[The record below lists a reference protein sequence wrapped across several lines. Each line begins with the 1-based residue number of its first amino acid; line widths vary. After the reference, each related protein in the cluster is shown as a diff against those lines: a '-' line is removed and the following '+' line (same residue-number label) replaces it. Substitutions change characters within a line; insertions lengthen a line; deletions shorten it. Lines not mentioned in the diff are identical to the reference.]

1 MQKRDKHV
9 FLADFGLSRVISSG
23 HVLGT
28 KTIQSGTP
36 GFQAPEQLRAELIDV
51 GADVYAFGALLIEL
65 FSEKPIWEGLT
76 PYQIIVKVAI
86 NSDFPS
92 YGELPSSIQEICA
105 LCMKQKRERSDIC
118 DVLKSL
124 LLLSE

>member
-1 MQKRDKHV
+1 M
-9 FLADFGLSRVISSG
+9 FLADFGLSRVISSS

-36 GFQAPEQLRAELIDV
+36 GFQAPEQLRAETIDV

-65 FSEKPIWEGLT
+65 FTEKPIWEGLT

-86 NSDFPS
+86 NGDFPDYS
-92 YGELPSSIQEICA
+92 TLSPNVRKICS
-105 LCMKQKRERSDIC
+105 LCMKPRHERSSIS

-124 LLLSE
+124 LRLSS